1 MGEITFESMLNKKI
15 LVGVTYYTKDNVFIE
30 QKQFWGIVI
39 SSDENGIVIK
49 LPNGDTTSLPP
60 DLRST
65 TVAKPGEYRLRSTGE
80 IVKDPDFLS
89 VWNVNRG
96 N

>member
-1 MGEITFESMLNKKI
+1 MKQITFESLLNKKI
-15 LVGVTYYTKDNVFIE
+15 LVGVTYFTKDNVFIE

-39 SSDENGIVIK
+39 SSDEKKIVIR

-65 TVAKPGEYRLRSTGE
+65 TYAKPGEYRLRSTGE
-80 IVKDPDFLS
+80 VVKDPDFLS
-89 VWNVNRG
+89 VWSVNEDH
-96 N
+96 